1 MVNDDLLNYILKSQK
16 RNISKEEILKALLT
30 NGWDL
35 SSIEDSF
42 NNIKKT
48 DRVSAKSM
56 PSSSFFSSLEKYY
69 IWIGLGG
76 IIASGVSASI
86 FYKNSESEYAVFN
99 PEMYI
104 GIFAVIMG
112 FIGSFILFTLTKILK
127 INKNNYNK
135 ALFFS
140 GIFGFAAVLLLFLDL
155 LHIHIPSLIGV
166 IIPLVLFFGSFIL
179 LKRLYSITLGK
190 AVALGMINIVV
201 VAIISMIIIFILTLV
216 SIFSVFIG
224 KW

>member
-1 MVNDDLLNYILKSQK
+1 
-16 RNISKEEILKALLT
+16 
-30 NGWDL
+30 
-35 SSIEDSF
+35 
-42 NNIKKT
+42 
-48 DRVSAKSM
+48 M

-112 FIGSFILFTLTKILK
+112 FIGSFTLFTLTKILK

-155 LHIHIPSLIGV
+155 LHIHFPSLIGV

-201 VAIISMIIIFILTLV
+201 VAIISMIIIFILTLA